1 MPNSFYGKKC
11 FLPLA
16 LAGLLFFAAPSRA
29 QDSAI
34 PLPSSVTQALAAARI
49 PESSV
54 SIVVQAV
61 DQKTPRIRHN
71 AQLPMNPASVM
82 KLVTTYAALGM
93 LGPAASWQT
102 GFWSVAEVEENGRLP
117 GNLYLKGSGDPNL
130 SLEHFWM
137 LLRQLRARG
146 VRHIDGDLVLDRSR
160 FTLPPHDPAAFDRR
174 PLRAYNVGPDALLVD
189 ANAIRFLLRPE
200 GEQVRFFRIT
210 PHDNLEV
217 VAQIVPGKGG
227 CIGWRERL
235 NFVWQ
240 ENRLE
245 ISGSYPAS
253 CDEQSLLLAP
263 LSPEAHVR
271 GLFRALWREMGGTL
285 RGKVR
290 TGRTPA
296 EAKLL
301 AAQNSPPVA
310 EIIRNVNK
318 WSNNVMARQLLL
330 TLGGAEGTPEAAVR
344 QTQAWLSAQGLHFP
358 ELVLEN
364 GSGLSRQE
372 RISAQSLNRL
382 LLHAWQSPVMPEYIA
397 SLPIS
402 AIDGTMQKR
411 LRGTPAAGRAHI
423 KTGSLNGAKAAA
435 GYVQD
440 TQGKRYAVTFLI
452 NHANAAQGEKA
463 MDALLLWVAGEK
475 TESENTK
482 R

>member
-1 MPNSFYGKKC
+1 
-11 FLPLA
+11 
-16 LAGLLFFAAPSRA
+16 LFFATPSLT
-29 QDSAI
+29 QDAA
-34 PLPSSVTQALAAARI
+34 PLPPAVTQALAAARI
-49 PESSV
+49 PENSV
-54 SIVVQAV
+54 AIVVQGV
-61 DQKTPRIRHN
+61 DQKAPRIHHN
-71 AQLPMNPASVM
+71 ARLSMNPASVM

-102 GFWSVAEVEENGRLP
+102 GFWSVAEVDETGRLP
-117 GNLYLKGSGDPNL
+117 GHLYLKGSGDPAL

-146 VRHIDGDLVLDRSR
+146 VRHINGDLVLDRSR

-189 ANAIRFLLRPE
+189 ANALRFLLRPE

-217 VAQIVPGKGG
+217 DARITLGKGG

-240 ENRLE
+240 KNRLE

-271 GLFRALWREMGGTL
+271 GVFRALWREMGGTL

-290 TGRTPA
+290 TGKTPF
-296 EAKLL
+296 EARQL
-301 AAQNSPPVA
+301 AVQYSPPVA
-310 EIIRNVNK
+310 EIVRNVNK

-330 TLGGAEGTPEAAVR
+330 ALSGEEGTPESAVR
-344 QTQAWLSAQGLHFP
+344 QTRDWLYAQGLDFP

-372 RISAQSLNRL
+372 RVSAQSLNRL
-382 LLHAWQSPVMPEYIA
+382 LIHAWQSAIMPEFIA

-402 AIDGTMQKR
+402 AVDGTMQKR
-411 LRGTPAAGRAHI
+411 LRGTVAAGRAHI

-440 TQGKRYAVTFLI
+440 IHGKRHAVTFLI

-463 MDALLLWVAGEK
+463 MDALLLWVVEPGGGED
-475 TESENTK
+475 
-482 R
+482 